1 MLRLAA
7 LLVTT
12 AMAALPLPV
21 MAETAAAA
29 AAPAAEVLP
38 AISVT
43 AAETRA
49 LVDRVLVSGLIGPV
63 EEISV
68 APLIEGQPIE
78 ALLAD
83 VGDTVAAG
91 AVLARLSRS
100 TLELQQTQSTAS
112 LAAARATIAQ
122 AEAQLADSQA
132 AADEAMRVRDRARQ
146 LRETGAA
153 SQAQAD
159 TAGALALSASAR
171 VNVAR
176 QALESAR
183 ANLALVEAQEAN
195 VRLSLQRTDVVAPF
209 AGVVTAR
216 NATLG
221 SIASAAGQPMF
232 TLVRDGAL
240 ELRADVAES
249 DLIHLAPGQ
258 PAVLTLVGAG
268 APLTGMIRL
277 VEPTI
282 DQLTRLGRVRVSI
295 DDSTRVRSG
304 MFAEAKITTA
314 ERQGVAVPVTAV
326 SSGAD
331 GEVVMRVD
339 GDTVRRVLV
348 ETGIRDGGWV
358 EITAGIAAG
367 DMVVTK
373 AGAFVNDGDRVNPVV
388 AAIN

>member
-7 LLVTT
+7 LLLTT
-12 AMAALPLPV
+12 ALVALPRPV
-21 MAETAAAA
+21 LAEAAEAA

-38 AISVT
+38 AISVI

-63 EEISV
+63 EEVNV
-68 APLIEGQPIE
+68 APLIDGQPIE

-91 AVLARLSRS
+91 EVLARLSRS
-100 TLELQQTQSTAS
+100 TLELQKTQFAAS

-122 AEAQLADSQA
+122 AEAQVADSQA
-132 AADEAMRVRDRARQ
+132 AADEAARVRDRARQ
-146 LRETGAA
+146 LRQTGAV

-159 TAGALALSASAR
+159 TASALAMSASAR

-176 QALESAR
+176 QSLEAAR
-183 ANLALVEAQEAN
+183 ANLALVEAQNAN
-195 VRLSLQRTDVVAPF
+195 IRLNLERTDVIAPVS
-209 AGVVTAR
+209 GMVTAR

-221 SIASAAGQPMF
+221 SIATGAGLPMF
-232 TLVRDGAL
+232 TIVRDGRL
-240 ELRADVAES
+240 EMRADVSEA

-258 PAVLTLVGAG
+258 KASLSLVGADQ
-268 APLTGMIRL
+268 PLAGTVRL

-282 DQLTRLGRVRVSI
+282 DAVTRLGRVRVAI
-295 DDSTRVRSG
+295 DDSSRVRAG
-304 MFAEAKITTA
+304 MFAEAQIVTA

-326 SSGAD
+326 SSTPD
-331 GEVVMRVD
+331 GEVVMRVN
-339 GDTVRRVLV
+339 GNTVERVV
-348 ETGIRDGGWV
+348 VSTGIRDSGWI
-358 EITAGIAAG
+358 ELTAGIAAG
-367 DMVVTK
+367 DMVVAK

-388 AAIN
+388 AAVN